1 MCFGS
6 RAALTAGLFAASLP
20 LLAAEQWTVVRSP
33 NFELFTTSGEGAGRE
48 AVRYFEQV
56 RSFFREV
63 AASEMQPS
71 RRIRLVGFRSEK
83 EFQPYRNREF
93 GRAYYA
99 RGHDQ
104 EYIVMSRLGA
114 DVFPVA
120 VHEYCHLLVEH
131 SGMKLPLWLNE
142 GLAEL
147 YSTLKPLGG
156 QLSVG
161 QLPPGPYELVRS
173 RKLLDLATLTS
184 VDHKS
189 RHYRDKDLAQLF
201 YAQSWALTHMLEL
214 SPDYRP
220 RMSDFLS
227 ALHSGVTQQAA
238 FEQAF
243 GKSFDQIQKDL
254 EAYLR
259 RDSLFQA
266 LFKVKLEK
274 VAEDPEVRVADRL
287 ETGLLLA
294 GLLAA
299 TRKQKEAEQAYT
311 QLAQEFPQRWE
322 VPEALAYLALGE
334 GSREGARSHFA
345 RAVQLGNTNPKL
357 YIDYAL
363 LLSQEPG
370 SRSEAIPLLEK
381 AVALKPD
388 SVDARYYL
396 GVFLTGERKYREA
409 LSHLQGIKQVS
420 SERAY
425 SLFRSLAFVHYQ
437 LADFQAARI
446 AAERARQ
453 HARTPEDISSAEE
466 FLRFVNTAAE
476 GRLRPAL
483 TAPGFGL
490 ELPEGSPPRL
500 GRQPAE
506 DAKQIPS
513 EVVPERPT
521 EVARGTFFQFD
532 CLGKTARL
540 RILSEGRQ
548 LAFAILDPQSVI
560 IKGANPGAMDLA
572 CGPQKPR
579 PIVLDYYRQEDPK
592 LGTVGVVVALEFP

>member
-1 MCFGS
+1 MRRGLGMILG
-6 RAALTAGLFAASLP
+6 AALFATSVP
-20 LLAAEQWTVVRSP
+20 LLAAEHWIIIRSP
-33 NFELFTTSGEGAGRE
+33 NFELFTTGGDGAGRE
-48 AVRYFEQV
+48 AVRYFEQI

-63 AASEMQPS
+63 AASETQPS
-71 RRIRLVGFRSEK
+71 RHIRLVAFRSEK
-83 EFQPYRNREF
+83 EFQPYRLSEF

-104 EYIVMSRLGA
+104 EYIVMSRLGSE
-114 DVFPVA
+114 VFPVA
-120 VHEYCHLLVEH
+120 VHEYCHLLVER

-142 GLAEL
+142 GLAAL
-147 YSTLKPLGG
+147 YSTLKPVGG

-161 QLPPGPYELVRS
+161 QLPPGHYQVVRS

-227 ALHSGVTQQAA
+227 ALHSGATQQAA

-274 VAEDPEVRVADRL
+274 VAEDPEVRAADRF

-299 TRKQKEAEQAYT
+299 TRKHREAEQAYT
-311 QLAQEFPQRWE
+311 QLGQEFQQRWE
-322 VPEALAYLALGE
+322 VPEALAYLARGE
-334 GSREGARSHFA
+334 GSPERARSHFA
-345 RAVQLGNTNPKL
+345 RAVQLGSTNPKL
-357 YIDYAL
+357 YVDYAL

-370 SRSEAIPLLEK
+370 SRPEAIPLLEK
-381 AVALKPD
+381 AVALQPD

-396 GVFLTGERKYREA
+396 GVFLTGERRYREA

-420 SERAY
+420 SERVY

-466 FLRFVNTAAE
+466 FLRFLDTAAE
-476 GRLRPAL
+476 RRSKPAWP
-483 TAPGFGL
+483 APARGL
-490 ELPEGSPPRL
+490 EQSEGTSPGL
-500 GRQPAE
+500 VRQPSE
-506 DAKQIPS
+506 KAKETPS
-513 EVVPERPT
+513 AVVPERPS
-521 EVARGTFFQFD
+521 EVARGTLLHFD
-532 CLGKTARL
+532 CLGKAARV

-548 LAFAILDPQSVI
+548 LAFAILESRSVI
-560 IKGANPGAMDLA
+560 IKGTGQGSVDFT

-579 PIVLDYYRQEDPK
+579 PIVVNYYKQEDPK
-592 LGTVGVVVALEFP
+592 LGTSGVITVIEFP